1 MQLLGEEQNSMSMKG
16 EKYSSKKAMMKHE
29 KNEGPGMRKQESA
42 KGMHKMP
49 NGKMMLNSA
58 MKKSKGKKKK

>member
-1 MQLLGEEQNSMSMKG
+1 MGENMESPAMKKKEAAMG
-16 EKYSSKKAMMKHE
+16 KKA
-29 KNEGPGMRKQESA
+29 
-42 KGMHKMP
+42 MHKMP

>member
-1 MQLLGEEQNSMSMKG
+1 MKG